1 MGTFTY
7 RMLGFRTQPVD
18 HCMRTYYLVAER
30 RYKLQAPYCSGFVP
44 RHQIMLQAMRQ
55 LLEAYPPAQL
65 KFSFLFHSEYTHG
78 HSNLL
83 QWADADLRDH
93 LEYLLTSGHLERS
106 LLVLMSDHGARF
118 QVYTHFPLHTYM
130 HHELKSMPSFCH
142 KFRRNSA
149 TRFFLIE
156 FIEH

>member
-18 HCMRTYYLVAER
+18 HYMRTYYLVAER
-30 RYKLQAPYCSGFVP
+30 RYKLQPAYCSGSTA
-44 RHQIMLQAMRQ
+44 RHQLMLQAMRQ
-55 LLEAYPPAQL
+55 FLEAYPPTQL

-78 HSNLL
+78 HNNLL
-83 QWADADLRDH
+83 QWADADLRAH

-118 QVYTHFPLHTYM
+118 QVNTFYSIYTSYTRSQ
-130 HHELKSMPSFCH
+130 KICH
-142 KFRRNSA
+142 
-149 TRFFLIE
+149 
-156 FIEH
+156 